1 MGPQAERVITLTA
14 TSLPQRT
21 VFRADLA
28 LCFLSLSSA
37 CLPTPLP
44 QFSLQPH
51 KSLLIHTISSHLK
64 KLSANPRRAERAE
77 SSRETGFAMIPD
89 SWDREQVSRTRVHCQ
104 KSSHSLLSKAVGFPA
119 SLGVHP
125 WILLSSGLPPI
136 QPHIFLVLRK

>member
-77 SSRETGFAMIPD
+77 RAAEKLAL
-89 SWDREQVSRTRVHCQ
+89 Q
-104 KSSHSLLSKAVGFPA
+104 
-119 SLGVHP
+119 
-125 WILLSSGLPPI
+125 
-136 QPHIFLVLRK
+136 